1 MYGGGGGEDGGT
13 EVDGGG
19 AVEVEEGRV
28 GGLGVGEVLRLGMIV
43 VFGLWVVGGCDGAR
57 GERDT
62 ISAGRGAGG
71 GGGVG
76 WRRAHVI

>member
-1 MYGGGGGEDGGT
+1 MFVFSPAIRDATFGRREGGGDLAGVHGGRGGEDGGT

-43 VFGLWVVGGCDGAR
+43 VFGLWMVG
-57 GERDT
+57 
-62 ISAGRGAGG
+62 
-71 GGGVG
+71 
-76 WRRAHVI
+76 